1 MSKEQL
7 KHLILEFLKYNGV
20 KSKSEIF
27 SNIQDVEEK
36 DIQKCLYELV
46 KLEKIKPLGANKNR
60 TYILA
65 KKK

>member
-1 MSKEQL
+1 M
-7 KHLILEFLKYNGV
+7 KYNGV